1 MGIYQCTQ
9 TRENIFKLEK
19 KHPKPPQIADE
30 TCVRIENEISVNN
43 P

>member
-1 MGIYQCTQ
+1 MGIYQCTL

-19 KHPKPPQIADE
+19 NHPKPPQIADE
-30 TCVRIENEISVNN
+30 TCVRTGNKFSVNN